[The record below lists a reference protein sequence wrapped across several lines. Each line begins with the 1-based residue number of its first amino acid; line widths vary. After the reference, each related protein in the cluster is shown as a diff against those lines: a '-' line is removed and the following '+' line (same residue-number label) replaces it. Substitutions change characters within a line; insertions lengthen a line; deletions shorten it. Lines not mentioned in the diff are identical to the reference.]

1 MSNEGSPQAFSWRGR
16 RRAMTVVGGDDSAAE
31 PVVDPWR
38 AVIFPNRIREQRLAH
53 GRLKLLAF
61 ATGLPDIP
69 YIRLS
74 KIERG
79 EVTARVDEL
88 VRIAAAIGVAPTDLL
103 LDVDAAGFDIGE
115 WFLPFAEGAVADDP
129 AEARMA
135 LLLAAAMRRLREGNQ
150 RLTAPVLEAEFGIPP
165 VTLSRIENAQ
175 KGLARWNANTVG
187 ALCRLFDVA
196 DESELR
202 ELVEELHHDGALG
215 RYFGSIT
222 GSEAR
227 LERTRQR
234 IAALRIELKDARA
247 GGAAPSSTTT
257 VGPTGGRTVPI
268 HGASL
273 GEGLLSLTK
282 TSARIEVP
290 AIAGPRSFGV
300 RVCRATLGG
309 GLPGQSTVI
318 VDPDRYPQAGGLA
331 LVRDGAGYRIVAIAL
346 DRTGAMI
353 AYADFPPFEVPVDSL
368 APTEIAAVIAAIYV

>member
-1 MSNEGSPQAFSWRGR
+1 MSNEGSPQAANWRGR
-16 RRAMTVVGGDDSAAE
+16 RRVMTVVGGDHAAE

-79 EVTARVDEL
+79 EVTARADEL
-88 VRIAAAIGVAPTDLL
+88 VRIAAAIGVAPADLL
-103 LDVDAAGFDIGE
+103 LDVDAAEFDIGE
-115 WFLPFAEGAVADDP
+115 WFRPFAEGAVADDP

-135 LLLAAAMRRLREGNQ
+135 LLVAAAMRRLREGNP
-150 RLTAPVLEAEFGIPP
+150 RLTAPVLEAEFGVPP

-187 ALCRLFDVA
+187 ALCRLFDTA
-196 DESELR
+196 DEAELR
-202 ELVEELHHDGALG
+202 TLVEEQYQSGLLG
-215 RYFGSIT
+215 RYFGSIA

-234 IAALRIELKDARA
+234 IAALRIELKEA
-247 GGAAPSSTTT
+247 GGRGAAPASGMV
-257 VGPTGGRTVPI
+257 VGPAAGRTVPI
-268 HGASL
+268 HGAPL
-273 GEGLLSLTK
+273 GDGLLALTK

-290 AIAGPRSFGV
+290 AIAGPRAFGL

-353 AYADFPPFEVPVDSL
+353 GYADFPPFEVPIDSL
-368 APTEIAAVIAAIYV
+368 AQTEIAAVIAAVYV

>member
-1 MSNEGSPQAFSWRGR
+1 MSNDGSPQATNWRGR
-16 RRAMTVVGGDDSAAE
+16 RRAMTLVGGDQAAE

-38 AVIFPNRIREQRLAH
+38 AVIFPNRIREHRLAH
-53 GRLKLLAF
+53 GRLKLLSF
-61 ATGLPDIP
+61 ANGLPDIP

-79 EVTARVDEL
+79 EVTARADEL
-88 VRIAAAIGVAPTDLL
+88 VQIAAAIGVAPAELL
-103 LDVDAAGFDIGE
+103 IDVDAPEFAIAE
-115 WFLPFAEGAVADDP
+115 WFAPFAEGAVADDP

-135 LLLAAAMRRLREGNQ
+135 LLVAGAMRRLREANP
-150 RLTAPVLEAEFGIPP
+150 RLTAPVLEAEFAIPP

-187 ALCRLFDVA
+187 ALCRLFDVP
-196 DESELR
+196 DEAALR
-202 ELVEELHHDGALG
+202 DSVEEQQRAGALG
-215 RYFGSIT
+215 HYVGSIA
-222 GSEAR
+222 GPVAR

-234 IAALRIELKDARA
+234 IAALRVELKDVGNR
-247 GGAAPSSTTT
+247 GVAASPGTTT
-257 VGPTGGRTVPI
+257 TTAGGRTVPV

-282 TSARIEVP
+282 TGARIEAP
-290 AIAGPRSFGV
+290 SIAGPRAFGV

-346 DRTGAMI
+346 DRTGAMMG
-353 AYADFPPFEVPVDSL
+353 YADFPPFEIAIDTL
-368 APTEIAAVIAAIYV
+368 APAEIAAVIAAIYV

>member
-1 MSNEGSPQAFSWRGR
+1 
-16 RRAMTVVGGDDSAAE
+16 MTVVGGDVAAE

-38 AVIFPNRIREQRLAH
+38 AVIFPNRIREHRLAH
-53 GRLKLLAF
+53 GRLKLLTF

-79 EVTARVDEL
+79 EVTARAEEL
-88 VRIAAAIGVAPTDLL
+88 IQIAAAIGVAPVDLL
-103 LDVDAAGFDIGE
+103 LDVDAPEFDIGE

-135 LLLAAAMRRLREGNQ
+135 LLIAAAMRRLREANP
-150 RLTAPVLEAEFGIPP
+150 RLTAPVLETEFGIPP

-196 DESELR
+196 DEGELR
-202 ELVEELHHDGALG
+202 DLIEEQQQAGALA
-215 RYFGSIT
+215 RYFGGIA

-227 LERTRQR
+227 LERTGRR
-234 IAALRIELKDARA
+234 IAALRVELKDAGARGA
-247 GGAAPSSTTT
+247 SASGGATAGPSA
-257 VGPTGGRTVPI
+257 GRTVPV
-268 HGASL
+268 HGTSL
-273 GEGLLSLTK
+273 GEGMLALTK
-282 TSARIEVP
+282 TGARIEAP
-290 AIAGPRSFGV
+290 TIAGPRAFGV

-353 AYADFPPFEVPVDSL
+353 AYADFPPYEMPVDTFG
-368 APTEIAAVIAAIYV
+368 PTDVAAVIAAVFV

>member
-1 MSNEGSPQAFSWRGR
+1 
-16 RRAMTVVGGDDSAAE
+16 MTVVGGDHPAE
-31 PVVDPWR
+31 PVVDPFR
-38 AVIFPNRIREQRLAH
+38 AVIFPNRIREHRLAH

-61 ATGLPDIP
+61 ANGLPDIP

-79 EVTARVDEL
+79 EVTARADEL

-103 LDVDAAGFDIGE
+103 LDVDAPAFDIGE
-115 WFLPFAEGAVADDP
+115 WFLPFAEGAVVDDP

-135 LLLAAAMRRLREGNQ
+135 LLVAAAMRRLREGNP

-175 KGLARWNANTVG
+175 KGLARWNATTVG
-187 ALCRLFDVA
+187 ALCRLFGVA
-196 DESELR
+196 DETALR
-202 ELVEELHHDGALG
+202 DTVEEQHQAGALG
-215 RYFGSIT
+215 RYFGSIA
-222 GSEAR
+222 GSDAR
-227 LERTRQR
+227 LDRTRQR
-234 IAALRIELKDARA
+234 IAALRVELKES
-247 GGAAPSSTTT
+247 GGRSVAAPSGGTA
-257 VGPTGGRTVPI
+257 GPTGGRTVPI

-282 TSARIEVP
+282 TSARIEAP
-290 AIAGPRSFGV
+290 AIAGPRAFGL

-331 LVRDGAGYRIVAIAL
+331 LVRDGAGYRIVAISL

-353 AYADFPPFEVPVDSL
+353 AYADFPPFEVPVDTL
-368 APTEIAAVIAAIYV
+368 APADIAAVIAAVYV

>member
-1 MSNEGSPQAFSWRGR
+1 MSNERSPEAANWRGR
-16 RRAMTVVGGDDSAAE
+16 RRAMTVVGGDHAAE

-79 EVTARVDEL
+79 EVTARADEL

-103 LDVDAAGFDIGE
+103 LDVDAAEFDIGE
-115 WFLPFAEGAVADDP
+115 WFRPFAEGAVADDP

-135 LLLAAAMRRLREGNQ
+135 LLVAAAVRRLREGNP
-150 RLTAPVLEAEFGIPP
+150 RLTAPVLEVEFGVPP

-187 ALCRLFDVA
+187 ALCRLFDTA
-196 DESELR
+196 DEAELR
-202 ELVEELHHDGALG
+202 ALVEEQHQSGLLG
-215 RYFGSIT
+215 RYFGSIA

-227 LERTRQR
+227 LDRTRQR
-234 IAALRIELKDARA
+234 IAGLRIELKEAA
-247 GGAAPSSTTT
+247 GRGAAPASGTA
-257 VGPTGGRTVPI
+257 VGPAAGRTVPI
-268 HGASL
+268 HGAPL
-273 GEGLLSLTK
+273 GEGLLALTK

-290 AIAGPRSFGV
+290 AIAGPRSFGL

-318 VDPDRYPQAGGLA
+318 VDPDRYPQAGGA
-331 LVRDGAGYRIVAIAL
+331 GAG
-346 DRTGAMI
+346 
-353 AYADFPPFEVPVDSL
+353 P
-368 APTEIAAVIAAIYV
+368 

>member
-1 MSNEGSPQAFSWRGR
+1 
-16 RRAMTVVGGDDSAAE
+16 MTVVGSDTVTE

-38 AVIFPNRIREQRLAH
+38 AVIFPNRIREHRLAH

-79 EVTARVDEL
+79 EVTARADEL
-88 VRIAAAIGVAPTDLL
+88 VRIAAAIGVAPDALL
-103 LDVDAAGFDIGE
+103 LDVDAPEFDIGE

-129 AEARMA
+129 SEARMA
-135 LLLAAAMRRLREGNQ
+135 LLVAAAMRRLREDNP

-187 ALCRLFDVA
+187 ALCRLFDVP
-196 DESELR
+196 DEPMLR
-202 ELVEELHHDGALG
+202 DLVESQQAAGALG
-215 RYFGSIT
+215 RYFGSIA
-222 GSEAR
+222 GSQAR

-234 IAALRIELKDARA
+234 IAALRVELKEAGSRDASTPS
-247 GGAAPSSTTT
+247 GA
-257 VGPTGGRTVPI
+257 TGGPGGGRMVPI

-290 AIAGPRSFGV
+290 AIAGPRAFGL

-353 AYADFPPFEVPVDSL
+353 AYADFPPFEVPVDTL
-368 APTEIAAVIAAIYV
+368 APAEIAAVIGAIYV

>member
-1 MSNEGSPQAFSWRGR
+1 MSNDGSPQAVNWRGR
-16 RRAMTVVGGDDSAAE
+16 RRAMTLVGSDHAAE
-31 PVVDPWR
+31 PIVDPWR
-38 AVIFPNRIREQRLAH
+38 AVIFPNRIREHRLAH
-53 GRLKLLAF
+53 GRLKLLTF
-61 ATGLPDIP
+61 ASGLPDIP

-79 EVTARVDEL
+79 EVTARADEL
-88 VRIAAAIGVAPTDLL
+88 VRIAAAIGVAPADLL
-103 LDVDAAGFDIGE
+103 LDVDAPGFDIAE
-115 WFLPFAEGAVADDP
+115 WFAPFAEGAVADDP

-135 LLLAAAMRRLREGNQ
+135 LLVAGAMRRLREGNP
-150 RLTAPVLEAEFGIPP
+150 RLTAPVLEAEFAIPP

-196 DESELR
+196 DETALR
-202 ELVEELHHDGALG
+202 DMVEEQQRAGALG
-215 RYFGSIT
+215 HYFGSIA
-222 GSEAR
+222 GPAAR
-227 LERTRQR
+227 LDRTRQR
-234 IAALRIELKDARA
+234 IAALRVELKDAGTRA
-247 GGAAPSSTTT
+247 VAALPGTTT
-257 VGPTGGRTVPI
+257 TATSGRMVPV

-282 TSARIEVP
+282 TSARIEAP
-290 AIAGPRSFGV
+290 ALAGPRAFGV

-331 LVRDGAGYRIVAIAL
+331 LVRDGVGYRIVAIAL

-353 AYADFPPFEVPVDSL
+353 GYADFPPFEVPVDTL
-368 APTEIAAVIAAIYV
+368 APAEIAAVVAAIYV